1 MQCKYVHVNA
11 LFSESQARSVS
22 LRVRAFGGAVEPSM
36 TQEGNP
42 PIFKRL
48 VDEKKREWP
57 GVEGLEGCR
66 EDRGQAEEQDSH
78 YHSGLRWLLCP
89 TGSDLLGF
97 FILFFFFLKE
107 PCSLTSLPFAQH
119 SVCYTPVASG
129 EGRSGRGINLGLPHS
144 VLGFQRRRHPLKV
157 SGAGAPAARWGEF
170 YDRSGR
176 ISEHLLVLILILT
189 VEPTNPSDE

>member
-1 MQCKYVHVNA
+1 M
-11 LFSESQARSVS
+11 
-22 LRVRAFGGAVEPSM
+22 RAFGGAVEPSM

-57 GVEGLEGCR
+57 GVEGLGGCR

-78 YHSGLRWLLCP
+78 YHSGLRCLLFP
-89 TGSDLLGF
+89 TGSTV
-97 FILFFFFLKE
+97 LKE
-107 PCSLTSLPFAQH
+107 PCSITSLPFAQH
-119 SVCYTPVASG
+119 SVCYTLVASG

-144 VLGFQRRRHPLKV
+144 VLGFQHRRHPLKV

-170 YDRSGR
+170 YNRSGR
-176 ISEHLLVLILILT
+176 ISEHLLVLIT